1 MKRKI
6 PQQAERVFEGMIFDI
21 YQWEQPMYDGT
32 IRTFER
38 LKRPD
43 TVIII
48 PVTEDGKIII
58 CNQEQPDRERFLS
71 MIGGQIDDGEE
82 PLAAGKRELLEETG
96 YQSDDWVL
104 YDQIQPFTKME
115 WEIFTYIARGC
126 KKVAEQN
133 LDGGEK
139 IELKFVDFDEFI
151 ELLATRKLPD
161 IHLTVNAL
169 EAKLEPEKMNAL
181 KSLLQ

>member
-1 MKRKI
+1 
-6 PQQAERVFEGMIFDI
+6 
-21 YQWEQPMYDGT
+21 MYNGST
-32 IRTFER
+32 HTFER

-48 PVTEDGKIII
+48 PITTDGKIII
-58 CNQEQPDRERFLS
+58 CNQEQPDREVFLS
-71 MIGGQIDDGEE
+71 MISGRIEEGEE

-96 YQSDDWVL
+96 YTSDNWLL

-115 WEIFTYIARGC
+115 WEIFTFIAKGC

-151 ELLATRKLPD
+151 EFLSSRQLSD
-161 IHLTVNAL
+161 IHLTVKAL
-169 EAKLEPEKMNAL
+169 EAKLNLNKMNEL
-181 KSLLQ
+181 KKLLLD